1 VTTPANN
8 TGTARRPAPRR
19 AQRVAVRVAGYTMI
33 EMLVVLL
40 IIGIVAASMG
50 PNLAA
55 MVDRNRKLGAVNDM
69 LAVLTLARSEAVN
82 LQTTVSVCS
91 SSDQATCN
99 TNNWESGWLVFVDD
113 GAGTGG
119 VADDG
124 NLNGTEQVL
133 RIGQGVSGTITVRL
147 RNFTDA
153 GAISFDDDGMAVDRG
168 TIVLCDDTGPAGAS
182 AIVLNLS
189 GQSRLA
195 VDEDDNNTLDEDD
208 GTEVDACP

>member
-1 VTTPANN
+1 MTLANN
-8 TGTARRPAPRR
+8 TGNTRLPATRR
-19 AQRVAVRVAGYTMI
+19 AQRAVVRVAGYTMI

-55 MVDRNRKLGAVNDM
+55 MIDRNRKLGAVNDM

-99 TNNWESGWLVFVDD
+99 TNNWENGWLVFVDD
-113 GAGTGG
+113 GTGTGG

-189 GQSRLA
+189 GQPRLA

>member
-1 VTTPANN
+1 MTLANN
-8 TGTARRPAPRR
+8 TGNTRLPAPRR
-19 AQRVAVRVAGYTMI
+19 AQRAVVRVAGYTMI

-55 MVDRNRKLGAVNDM
+55 MIDRNRKLGAVNDM

-99 TNNWESGWLVFVDD
+99 TNNWENGWLVFVDD
-113 GAGTGG
+113 GTGTGG

-189 GQSRLA
+189 GQPRLA